1 MSTKLKIPDLIQ
13 SKFNKIQFKLDD
25 PVIFTWLGM
34 KKYGYVINTKK
45 VAWGIQYTVQDVDAK
60 YPCGIQIKTHKT
72 TYNTGCILYDDSRS
86 IGEIE
91 LTRRINIT
99 YSRPIK
105 AVSRNAGG
113 TESESR
119 SNNINVTRVSNTTVS
134 NATTEA
140 HIGPTNDNESSN
152 TRMCNDNTKKR
163 ANSKLDTAIQKQ
175 KNFLNGFVKKD

>member
-60 YPCGIQIKTHKT
+60 YPCGIQIKSNKT
-72 TYNTGCILYDDSRS
+72 AYTTGCILYDDTRS

-91 LTRRINIT
+91 LKRRIQTNNNRTIT
-99 YSRPIK
+99 
-105 AVSRNAGG
+105 AVSTDTKRPVAQ
-113 TESESR
+113 SR
-119 SNNINVTRVSNTTVS
+119 DNNISSGRVSKTNNREPESGYDVTTKV
-134 NATTEA
+134 
-140 HIGPTNDNESSN
+140 GVKSSIARVHN
-152 TRMCNDNTKKR
+152 GNSKKR
-163 ANSKLDTAIQKQ
+163 KNIELDTAIQRQ
-175 KNFLNGFVKKD
+175 RDFLSGFVKKD